1 MANHD
6 DMDQR
11 LERVETAVNGFG
23 KKLDQLAT
31 KDFGMLKSDFGMLK
45 SDFAM
50 LKNDFETLANKV
62 VMLLDDATDAVKK
75 AAEGYRATLDR
86 IETDLRELN
95 KKVDVRFADH
105 DKVLADHNARITV
118 LEPPASPRA

>member
-31 KDFGMLKSDFGMLK
+31 KDFAMLK

-95 KKVDVRFADH
+95 RKVDVRFADH

-118 LEPPASPRA
+118 LEAPASPGG